1 MAYQINKTDGT
12 IVSTIPDGQVDQ
24 SSTDLSLIGKNYSGF
39 GEIFNENLIKL
50 LENFASSDTPVHPI
64 RGQLWFDT
72 SENRVKVYNGNEFI
86 PVSSATIS
94 GTQPQTLGAGD
105 LWFNNIDK
113 QLYFYD
119 GTSTILLGP
128 AYSEAQ
134 GLSGLKI
141 VSILD
146 SLNQTRVV
154 TYLYNNGTLLGI
166 FSKDAFTP
174 KAAIQGFNG
183 SIQPGFN
190 AGTLSGLKFDVTC
203 TNSEQLGAVPAITYV
218 RKDTSNQIEGQLRI
232 NTDLGFSFG
241 SAGQG
246 ALTVAGGNVYIS
258 NTARD
263 RDIVLTVVK
272 GISQEDAFRISADS
286 RTVSIYGNQP
296 ASTTLI
302 GGSLTVTGNLTVQG
316 DYVTVDTATLVVEDK
331 NIVLAK
337 QTGTTPTDSNASGGG
352 IILQGS
358 DSHIFLWADAAG
370 IPATGPTP
378 GAVLAG
384 YNDSIPD
391 LLGTAWNSSE
401 HINLAAGKY
410 FAIDGVEVLSATSLG
425 AGITSIPGVT
435 SFGVLSQIEVGPASV
450 AAIKLENNRLS
461 SVNAA
466 TPDLEL
472 EPVTP
477 GGNIS
482 LIGSPKITGL
492 GSPTASNDATNK
504 TYVDSSIRSRAV
516 VFSVIIP
523 LDSLG
528 NPTITNGY
536 IASTLLPE
544 VAPIAEYDANTFA
557 RIFCMELSNL
567 SSTLNLNIGSPGTDV
582 FNRAAGG
589 TASAITSLSVPAQSL
604 DAQVLNPVRSVR
616 TFRIIGSAWT
626 FVGSVS
632 I

>member
-12 IVSTIPDGQVDQ
+12 IVSTVPDGQVDQ

-39 GEIFNENLIKL
+39 GEIFNENLVKL
-50 LENFASSDTPVHPI
+50 LENFASADTPSHPI
-64 RGQLWFDT
+64 RGQVWFDT
-72 SENRVKVYNGNEFI
+72 SENRLKVYNGNEFI
-86 PVSSATIS
+86 PVSSATIA
-94 GTQPQTLGAGD
+94 GTQPQTLGSGD

-113 QLYFYD
+113 QLYFFD
-119 GTSTILLGP
+119 GTSTVLLGP

-134 GLSGLKI
+134 GLSGLKV

-146 SLNQTRVV
+146 TLNQTRVV
-154 TYLYNNGTLLGI
+154 TYLYNNGSLLGI
-166 FSKDAFTP
+166 FSKDSFTP
-174 KAAIQGFNG
+174 KSAIQGYVG
-183 SIQPGFN
+183 SIEPGFN
-190 AGTLSGLKFDVTC
+190 AGTIENFKFNVTA
-203 TNSEQLGAVPAITYV
+203 TNSEQLGGTPAIVYV
-218 RKDTSNQIEGQLRI
+218 RKDTSNQVEGQFRV
-232 NTDLGFSFG
+232 NTDLGLSFG
-241 SAGQG
+241 GAGQG
-246 ALTVAGGNVYIS
+246 VLTVSGGNVIVS

-263 RDIVLTVVK
+263 RDIIFTVLK
-272 GISQEDAFRISADS
+272 GIAQEDAIRISTDS
-286 RTVSIYGNQP
+286 RTVSIYENQL
-296 ASTTLI
+296 SSQTVV
-302 GGSLTVTGNLTVQG
+302 GGSLTVVGNLTVQG

-352 IILQGS
+352 IILQGQ
-358 DSHIFLWADAAG
+358 DSHVFLWADASG
-370 IPATGPTP
+370 LPATGPTP
-378 GAVLAG
+378 GAVLNG
-384 YNDSIPD
+384 YNDSIPE

-401 HINLAAGKY
+401 HINLASGKY

-425 AGITSIPGVT
+425 SSITSIPGVT
-435 SFGVLSQIEVGPASV
+435 SFGVLTKVEVGPASV
-450 AAIKLENNRLS
+450 ASVKIENNRIS
-461 SVNAA
+461 SVNPAL
-466 TPDLEL
+466 PNLE
-472 EPVTP
+472 
-477 GGNIS
+477 IS
-482 LIGSPKITGL
+482 SLGTIALIGSPKITGL
-492 GSPTASNDATNK
+492 GAPVSANDATNK

-557 RIFCMELSNL
+557 RVFCMELSNL
-567 SSTLNLNIGSPGTDV
+567 SSTLNLNIGTPSTNV
-582 FNRAAGG
+582 FSVAAGG
-589 TASAITSLSVPAQSL
+589 SASAITGLSVPSQAL

>member
-12 IVSTIPDGQVDQ
+12 IVSTVPDGQVDQ

-50 LENFASSDTPVHPI
+50 LENFASADVPLHPI
-64 RGQLWFDT
+64 RGQTWFDT
-72 SENRVKVYNGNEFI
+72 SENRLKIYNGTEFI

-94 GTQPQTLGAGD
+94 GTQPQTLGSGD

-113 QLYFYD
+113 QLYFFD
-119 GTSTILLGP
+119 GTSTVLLGP
-128 AYSEAQ
+128 VYSEAQ
-134 GLSGLKI
+134 GLSGLRVI
-141 VSILD
+141 SILD
-146 SLNQTRVV
+146 TLNQTRVV
-154 TYLYNNGTLLGI
+154 TCLYNNGSLLGI
-166 FSKDAFTP
+166 FSKDSFTP
-174 KAAIQGFNG
+174 KSSIQGYVG
-183 SIQPGFN
+183 SIEPGFN
-190 AGTLSGLKFDVTC
+190 AGTVEDFKFNVTA
-203 TNSEQLGAVPAITYV
+203 TNSEKLGGIAANVYL
-218 RKDTSNQIEGQLRI
+218 RKDTSNQVLDQIIIRSDAGL
-232 NTDLGFSFG
+232 LFG
-241 SAGQG
+241 AAGQG
-246 ALTVAGGNVYIS
+246 LLSVSGGNVIVS

-263 RDIVLTVVK
+263 RDIVFTVKK
-272 GISQEDAFRISADS
+272 GIAEESAIRIFTDS
-286 RTVSIYGNQP
+286 RTVSIYEDQL
-296 ASTTLI
+296 SSQTII
-302 GGSLTVTGNLTVQG
+302 GGSLTISGNLTVQG

-337 QTGTTPTDSNASGGG
+337 QTDTTPTDSNASGGG
-352 IILQGS
+352 IILQGQ
-358 DSHIFLWADAAG
+358 DSHVFLWADASG
-370 IPATGPTP
+370 LPAAGPTP
-378 GAVLAG
+378 QAILNG
-384 YNDSIPD
+384 YNDSTPE

-401 HINLAAGKY
+401 HINLASGKY

-435 SFGVLSQIEVGPASV
+435 SFGVLTKLEVGPASV
-450 AAIKLENNRLS
+450 ATVKIENNRIS
-461 SVNAA
+461 SVNPAL
-466 TPDLEL
+466 PNLE
-472 EPVTP
+472 
-477 GGNIS
+477 IS
-482 LIGSPKITGL
+482 SLGTIALIGSPKITGL
-492 GSPTASNDATNK
+492 GAPVSANDATNK

-557 RIFCMELSNL
+557 RVFCMELSNL
-567 SSTLNLNIGSPGTDV
+567 SSTLNLNIGTPSTNV
-582 FNRAAGG
+582 FSVAAGG
-589 TASAITSLSVPAQSL
+589 SASAITGLSVPSQAL

>member
-12 IVSTIPDGQVDQ
+12 IVSTVPDGQVDQ

-50 LENFASSDTPVHPI
+50 LENFASADVPLHPI
-64 RGQLWFDT
+64 RGQTWFDT
-72 SENRVKVYNGNEFI
+72 SENRLKIYNGTEFI

-94 GTQPQTLGAGD
+94 GTQPQTLGSGD

-113 QLYFYD
+113 QLYFFD
-119 GTSTILLGP
+119 GTSTVLLGP
-128 AYSEAQ
+128 VYSEAQ
-134 GLSGLKI
+134 GLSGLRVI
-141 VSILD
+141 SILD

-154 TYLYNNGTLLGI
+154 TCLYNNGSLLGI
-166 FSKDAFTP
+166 FSKDSFTP
-174 KAAIQGFNG
+174 KSSIQGYVG
-183 SIQPGFN
+183 SIEPGFN
-190 AGTLSGLKFDVTC
+190 AGTVEDFKFNVTA
-203 TNSEQLGAVPAITYV
+203 TNSEKLGGIAANVYL
-218 RKDTSNQIEGQLRI
+218 RKDTSNQVLDQIIIRSDAGL
-232 NTDLGFSFG
+232 LFG
-241 SAGQG
+241 AAGQG
-246 ALTVAGGNVYIS
+246 LLSVSGGNVIVS

-263 RDIVLTVVK
+263 RDIVFTVKK
-272 GISQEDAFRISADS
+272 GIAEESAIRIFTDS
-286 RTVSIYGNQP
+286 RTVSIYEDQL
-296 ASTTLI
+296 SSQTII
-302 GGSLTVTGNLTVQG
+302 GGSLTISGNLTVQG

-337 QTGTTPTDSNASGGG
+337 QTDTTPTDSNASGGG
-352 IILQGS
+352 IILQGQ
-358 DSHIFLWADAAG
+358 DSHVFLWADASGLPAAG
-370 IPATGPTP
+370 PSPQ
-378 GAVLAG
+378 AVLNG
-384 YNDSIPD
+384 YNDSTPE

-401 HINLAAGKY
+401 HINLASGKY

-435 SFGVLSQIEVGPASV
+435 SFGVLTKLEVGPASV
-450 AAIKLENNRLS
+450 ATVKIENNRIS
-461 SVNAA
+461 SVNPAL
-466 TPDLEL
+466 PNLE
-472 EPVTP
+472 
-477 GGNIS
+477 IS
-482 LIGSPKITGL
+482 SLGTIALIGSPKITGL
-492 GSPTASNDATNK
+492 GAPVSANDATNK

-516 VFSVIIP
+516 IFSVIIP

-557 RIFCMELSNL
+557 RVFCMELSNL
-567 SSTLNLNIGSPGTDV
+567 SSTLNLNIGTPSTNV
-582 FNRAAGG
+582 FSVAAGG
-589 TASAITSLSVPAQSL
+589 SASAITGLSVPSQGL